1 MGFWL
6 IAVAIFI
13 FWAYRAAQKHRQRV
27 TEAWAT
33 AAARLGLEFDPGS
46 LTRKKS
52 LNGLVNG
59 NRVEVE
65 TYTRNSGSKSSHSVT
80 RYRVHYPKQLAAGL
94 QIKPRGVLSNAAA
107 FFGAQNIETG
117 DAGFD
122 SRVVVKGDFPSRVA
136 GFLTPERRRGVLQLL
151 EQFKGVKIDH
161 QNIEWTKAG
170 VAKNPAEIVEIVN
183 QLASAATA
191 LSGGTEEG
199 RTVAT
204 GARAVEK
211 VAIPLAT
218 AAVASV
224 FMNPSDAK
232 PISVEPPQA
241 LRAREAA
248 AQPAPETAATAA
260 LFPSEGPTSLAQAA
274 ASAAPAQAGAS
285 TPAGEA
291 AAADGLAVA
300 DVCAQLFTRSITSTE
315 AKKRFEE
322 RYKGKRV
329 RWSGNLR
336 RASAYSI
343 DIVFKGGPGTKAT
356 FALPVPSDGALGGAV
371 QAVVQLS
378 PAAAGQLKARVG
390 EEIAFEGRLLS
401 CDTMVR
407 NLNIADATLT

>member
-1 MGFWL
+1 MVFGL
-6 IAVAIFI
+6 LVAVGII
-13 FWAYRAAQKHRQRV
+13 FWAITAARKHSRRV
-27 TEAWAT
+27 REAWS
-33 AAARLGLEFDPGS
+33 AAASELGLQFDPGS
-46 LTRKKS
+46 LTRRKS
-52 LNGLVNG
+52 LHGLING

-65 TYTRNSGSKSSHSVT
+65 TFTRNSGSKSSHSVT

-94 QIKPRGVLSNAAA
+94 QIKPRGMLSNAAA

-151 EQFKGVKIDH
+151 DQYKGVKIDH
-161 QNIEWTKAG
+161 QNIEWAKAG
-170 VAKNPAEIVEIVN
+170 VAKNPAEIVEIVK
-183 QLASAATA
+183 QLSSAATA
-191 LSGGTEEG
+191 LSGGTAG
-199 RTVAT
+199 
-204 GARAVEK
+204 GAPVEQ
-211 VAIPLAT
+211 VVVPLAA

-224 FMNPSDAK
+224 FMDASGSK
-232 PISVEPPQA
+232 PILVEAPA
-241 LRAREAA
+241 ELRARE
-248 AQPAPETAATAA
+248 PVAPPERD
-260 LFPSEGPTSLAQAA
+260 S
-274 ASAAPAQAGAS
+274 
-285 TPAGEA
+285 

-336 RASAYSI
+336 RAATYSI
-343 DIVFKGGPGTKAT
+343 DLVFKGGPGTKAT
-356 FALPVPSDGALGGAV
+356 FALPVPTEGALGGAV

-378 PAAAGQLKARVG
+378 PAAAEQLKRRVG

-401 CDTMVR
+401 FDGMVR
-407 NLNIADATLT
+407 NFNIADATLT